1 MTSLHTISLHT
12 TSLLMIRL
20 LTIKINQYMES
31 LLTTKQ
37 ITKIIRISIPLQLGL
52 KASQES
58 RNQQLQLQTQNLTKL
73 YKVVRRL
80 KCRRARNKIKPRQHK
95 KQSKAQTKNSRLLN
109 NHQHTYRVAKKLKVK
124 SQSNS
129 INQMNKRQS
138 QHQHKSQ
145 SRLPDKVHDS
155 IRC

>member
-1 MTSLHTISLHT
+1 MTNLHTISLLMI
-12 TSLLMIRL
+12 SLLMIRL
-20 LTIKINQYMES
+20 LTIKISQYMES

-80 KCRRARNKIKPRQHK
+80 KCRRARNKIKQRQHK
-95 KQSKAQTKNSRLLN
+95 R
-109 NHQHTYRVAKKLKVK
+109 
-124 SQSNS
+124 
-129 INQMNKRQS
+129 
-138 QHQHKSQ
+138 
-145 SRLPDKVHDS
+145 
-155 IRC
+155 